1 MFNSQHISYMII
13 SGILTIA
20 LLTLAGM
27 HVHDEKSKN
36 RILLFSAVLTVVLHY
51 SNLWV
56 NYFVSGGT
64 ATVENNHLLPVYPCN
79 VVMWLLLISALIRN
93 KNCLAFRMM
102 SEFCFYVGTVCG
114 ILGIVLNF
122 NFDNTPTL
130 ADYEILKGMLSH
142 STMLFGCL
150 YLFAGGFVRIRM
162 FNFVS
167 VIAGLSCFIL
177 CGLITNNIY
186 RHFGMDAPD
195 GMWLQSNPFQF
206 GLPPMVLAL
215 VVTSILFA
223 IINLWQM
230 HLPEEDRWYKKT
242 ESRN

>member
-1 MFNSQHISYMII
+1 MFNSQHILYMLI
-13 SGILTIA
+13 SGAVTAA
-20 LLTLAGM
+20 LLVLSNRFATDDA
-27 HVHDEKSKN
+27 SKN
-36 RILLFSAVLTVVLHY
+36 KILRFFAVITVVLHY

-56 NYFVSGGT
+56 DYFTTGGN
-64 ATVENNHLLPVYPCN
+64 ATVSNNQILPIYPCN
-79 VVMWLLLISALIRN
+79 VIMWMLLIAAFLRDKQQRLFQI
-93 KNCLAFRMM
+93 LA
-102 SEFCFYVGTVCG
+102 EFCFIVGSVCG
-114 ILGIVLNF
+114 TLGIVLNI
-122 NFDNTPTL
+122 NFSNTPTL

-242 ESRN
+242 ESRT